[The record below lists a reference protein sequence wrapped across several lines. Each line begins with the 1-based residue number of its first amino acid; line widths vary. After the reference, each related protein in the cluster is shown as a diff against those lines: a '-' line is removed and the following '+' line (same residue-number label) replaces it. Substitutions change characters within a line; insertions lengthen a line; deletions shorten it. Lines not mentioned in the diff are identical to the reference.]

1 MYKVIADAKAALEA
15 KRARAKAKAKGKSIA
30 KAKGKPKVA
39 DGEDEEDEGE
49 DDGEES
55 EEESE
60 ELDVKKSPA
69 AAAAKGS
76 IADAKKRPAAA
87 EGSIADAK
95 KRPAAA
101 AEGSADD
108 DEMDWKRFCKQ
119 IRAKDGLEE
128 MFTAKEAKKDD
139 NRNRYASRAYSKFP
153 RSPKFNKIKK
163 YCFKRA
169 AEAWDQAHK

>member
-1 MYKVIADAKAALEA
+1 M
-15 KRARAKAKAKGKSIA
+15 S
-30 KAKGKPKVA
+30 P
-39 DGEDEEDEGE
+39 EGMT
-49 DDGEES
+49 
-55 EEESE
+55 
-60 ELDVKKSPA
+60 
-69 AAAAKGS
+69 
-76 IADAKKRPAAA
+76 
-87 EGSIADAK
+87 
-95 KRPAAA
+95 

-108 DEMDWKRFCKQ
+108 DQMDWKRFCKQ